1 MKGLWLWRG
10 VDIDMD
16 FWQRQ
21 RPMFSAEEFAKIR
34 DMVVYI
40 AGAGGLGTHQVVELQ
55 RIGVKKIYIIDY
67 DNIDATNLNRQILY
81 GREDIGKSK
90 VDVAKDRLNSFD
102 LGTEVVAIN
111 GMIDRNTTIPGDVDI
126 VYDALDNFDT
136 RFILERLAG
145 DSGLPLIHGGVSSWY
160 GQITTIIPEET
171 SSLQELFAGQIN
183 ANKEKKEEN
192 IKDNDNDF
200 IPVFSPI
207 VSIVASLQV
216 IEGVKVLLKR
226 ENTLKNKLLLI
237 DSRDYSIDIVEI

>member
-1 MKGLWLWRG
+1 
-10 VDIDMD
+10 MD

-21 RPMFSAEEFAKIR
+21 RPMFNQEEFTKIR

-55 RIGVKKIYIIDY
+55 RIGVKKIYIIDH
-67 DNIDATNLNRQILY
+67 DTINATNLNRQILY

-90 VDVAKDRLNSFD
+90 VDVAKKRLENYN
-102 LGTEVVAIN
+102 LGTKVIAIKEKIN
-111 GMIDRNTTIPGDVDI
+111 NNTVIPGDVDI
-126 VYDALDNFDT
+126 VFDALDNFET

-160 GQITTIIPEET
+160 GQITTIMKGET
-171 SSLQELFAGQIN
+171 STLRKLLAGQIN
-183 ANKEKKEEN
+183 ANKEKNEDN
-192 IKDNDNDF
+192 IKDNDNNF

-216 IEGVKVLLKR
+216 IEGVKVFLNK
-226 ENTLKNKLLLI
+226 EKTLKNKLLLV
-237 DSRDYSIDIVEI
+237 DSRDYSVDRVQI